1 MRRGG
6 EEGGMTEIFNKNSEK
21 LKRKK
26 LRNNLSEAERIIWYR
41 LKNKQIHGYKFRR
54 QYGVGKYVVD
64 FYCPKAQLV
73 IEIDGDSHY
82 NESAAKYDI
91 KRQEYLESLG
101 LRVIRFTN
109 MEVYKSLE
117 GVIEIIMQ
125 NLPPLAPPSKGGEI

>member
-6 EEGGMTEIFNKNSEK
+6 EEGCMTEIFNKNSEK

>member
-1 MRRGG
+1 
-6 EEGGMTEIFNKNSEK
+6 MTEIFNKNSEK

>member
-1 MRRGG
+1 LRRGG
-6 EEGGMTEIFNKNSEK
+6 EEGCMTEIFNKNSEK